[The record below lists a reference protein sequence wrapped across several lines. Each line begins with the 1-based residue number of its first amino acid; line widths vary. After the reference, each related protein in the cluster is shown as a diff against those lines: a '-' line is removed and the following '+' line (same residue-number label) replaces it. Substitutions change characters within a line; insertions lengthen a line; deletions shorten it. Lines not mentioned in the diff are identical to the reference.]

1 MKYLKHNGYIGDI
14 NFSKEDNLYY
24 GKIQGIYAI
33 VAYDGKNLE
42 ELKED
47 FKEAIKSYEEDFETE
62 KAIKSFDDALVV
74 WILWDKAIEALFFLW
89 EIFLKEEFV
98 IM

>member
-14 NFSKEDNLYY
+14 NFSEEDNLYY

-47 FKEAIKSYEEDFETE
+47 FKEAIRCYEEFFETE
-62 KAIKSFDDALVV
+62 KPVKSFDE
-74 WILWDKAIEALFFLW
+74 AIE
-89 EIFLKEEFV
+89 V
-98 IM
+98 

>member
-62 KAIKSFDDALVV
+62 KL
-74 WILWDKAIEALFFLW
+74 
-89 EIFLKEEFV
+89 
-98 IM
+98 

>member
-1 MKYLKHNGYIGDI
+1 MP
-14 NFSKEDNLYY
+14 
-24 GKIQGIYAI
+24 I

-74 WILWDKAIEALFFLW
+74 
-89 EIFLKEEFV
+89 
-98 IM
+98 

>member
-47 FKEAIKSYEEDFETE
+47 FKEAIRCYEEFFETE
-62 KAIKSFDDALVV
+62 KPVKSFDE
-74 WILWDKAIEALFFLW
+74 AIE
-89 EIFLKEEFV
+89 V
-98 IM
+98 

>member
-74 WILWDKAIEALFFLW
+74 WILWDKAIEALFFYGK
-89 EIFLKEEFV
+89 FF
-98 IM
+98 

>member
-24 GKIQGIYAI
+24 GKILGIDAL
-33 VAYDGKNLE
+33 VLYDGKNLE

-47 FKEAIKSYEEDFETE
+47 FKEAIRCYEEFFETE
-62 KAIKSFDDALVV
+62 KPVKSFD
-74 WILWDKAIEALFFLW
+74 EAV
-89 EIFLKEEFV
+89 EV
-98 IM
+98 

>member
-1 MKYLKHNGYIGDI
+1 MKYLKHDGYIGDI
-14 NFSKEDNLYY
+14 NFSEEDNLYY

-47 FKEAIKSYEEDFETE
+47 FKEAIKSYEEDFTSEE
-62 KAIKSFDDALVV
+62 PLKSFDEALVV
-74 WILWDKAIEALFFLW
+74 
-89 EIFLKEEFV
+89 
-98 IM
+98 

>member
-74 WILWDKAIEALFFLW
+74 WILWDKAIEALFFLCK
-89 EIFLKEEFV
+89 IFLKEEFV

>member
-1 MKYLKHNGYIGDI
+1 MKYLKHDGYIGDI

-47 FKEAIKSYEEDFETE
+47 FKEAIKSYEEDFKTE
-62 KAIKSFDDALVV
+62 EPLKSFDEALVV
-74 WILWDKAIEALFFLW
+74 
-89 EIFLKEEFV
+89 
-98 IM
+98 